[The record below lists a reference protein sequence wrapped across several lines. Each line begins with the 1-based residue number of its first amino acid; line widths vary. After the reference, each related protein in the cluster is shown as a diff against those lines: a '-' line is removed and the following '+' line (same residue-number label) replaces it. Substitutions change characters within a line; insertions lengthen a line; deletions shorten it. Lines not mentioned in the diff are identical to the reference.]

1 VSPTI
6 DRRLGQHNEEETT
19 TDTML
24 KIIVVRPGATDYVDQ
39 GRIQGN
45 LDVPLN
51 EHGKSEVARLT
62 KELADREIEAIY
74 CSMCQSAQATAKAI
88 AETLDVKLKE
98 LRDMENLN
106 QGLWQGMCIDEV
118 KQRQPT
124 IYRQFQDQP
133 ESVRPPQGETL
144 GEATERVDRILEK
157 LLKRHREG
165 VIALVIPEP
174 LASLVKARLCQGKVG
189 DLWQASAC
197 HGDWQVLEISPEKVS

>member
-1 VSPTI
+1 
-6 DRRLGQHNEEETT
+6 
-19 TDTML
+19 
-24 KIIVVRPGATDYVDQ
+24 
-39 GRIQGN
+39 
-45 LDVPLN
+45 
-51 EHGKSEVARLT
+51 
-62 KELADREIEAIY
+62 
-74 CSMCQSAQATAKAI
+74 MCQSAQGTATAI
-88 AETLDVKLKE
+88 AEALDVKLKQ
-98 LRDMENLN
+98 LRGMLNLN

-118 KQRQPT
+118 KLRQPT

-197 HGDWQVLEISPEKVS
+197 HGDWQLLEISPQKVT

>member
-1 VSPTI
+1 
-6 DRRLGQHNEEETT
+6 
-19 TDTML
+19 ML

-39 GRIQGN
+39 GRIQGD

-51 EHGKSEVARLT
+51 EHGKDEVARLT
-62 KELADREIEAIY
+62 KELAHRDISAIY
-74 CSMCQSAQATAKAI
+74 CSMCQSAQATATAI
-88 AETLDVKLKE
+88 ADALDVKLKP
-98 LRDMENLN
+98 LRGMQNVN

-118 KQRQPT
+118 KRRQPT
-124 IYRQFQDQP
+124 IYRQFQEQP

-174 LASLVKARLCQGKVG
+174 LGSLVKARLCQGKVG

-197 HGDWQVLEISPEKVS
+197 HGDWQLLEISPEKVS